1 MLCSAVPAGLGS
13 VPAPFKLDLGKDAAT
28 GTCWVF
34 GDPHYRTF
42 DGSHYDFMGN
52 CTYTMAKNCHEDGQP
67 PAFEV
72 EVRNEN
78 HPKSETPAVEMVII
92 KVYDYTF
99 TIYRDEFG
107 LVRVSGIDVLII
119 ITWHYY
125 CRVH

>member
-1 MLCSAVPAGLGS
+1 MGN
-13 VPAPFKLDLGKDAAT
+13 
-28 GTCWVF
+28 
-34 GDPHYRTF
+34 PHYRTF
-42 DGSHYDFMGN
+42 DNHYYNFMGN
-52 CTYTMAKNCHEDGQP
+52 CTYVMASSHCQNGGNHP
-67 PAFEV
+67 FFEV

-78 HPKSETPAVEMVII
+78 HPKSEIPAVEMVII

>member
-1 MLCSAVPAGLGS
+1 MWFCIVLCSAVPAGLGS

-52 CTYTMAKNCHEDGQP
+52 CTYTMAKNCHEDGEP

-78 HPKSETPAVEMVII
+78 QAELQITFVESVIVKVHGYTINIVRSE
-92 KVYDYTF
+92 YGF
-99 TIYRDEFG
+99 
-107 LVRVSGIDVLII
+107 VRVSDLE
-119 ITWHYY
+119 
-125 CRVH
+125 